1 MLLSGLSSVTLTVM
15 INSNTR
21 ARVRVLRLSILT
33 ATPSM
38 RARVYAYIILRP
50 CVRLRGYYNKG
61 GGYNYGEYDSMPR
74 MPQGLQDRE
83 RA

>member
-21 ARVRVLRLSILT
+21 ACESIKT
-33 ATPSM
+33 VNVDCHP
-38 RARVYAYIILRP
+38 VYACARIILRP

-74 MPQGLQDRE
+74 MSQDLQDRE